1 MRTGH
6 SRRRKG
12 KKLTLVESE
21 RLKGGLSLKRELGG
35 EESLC
40 KDRDVSKSSCDDRVF
55 TNLTTSYFIIYL
67 RN

>member
-35 EESLC
+35 EES
-40 KDRDVSKSSCDDRVF
+40 VSKSSCDDRVF